1 MANSKTRHL
10 FIAKDSL
17 TFFVPFFALGA
28 IGIAIG
34 FLLDDAWTTDQRK
47 FAASTEKKDRLAFH
61 EMLDT

>member
-34 FLLDDAWTTDQRK
+34 FLLDDA
-47 FAASTEKKDRLAFH
+47 
-61 EMLDT
+61 